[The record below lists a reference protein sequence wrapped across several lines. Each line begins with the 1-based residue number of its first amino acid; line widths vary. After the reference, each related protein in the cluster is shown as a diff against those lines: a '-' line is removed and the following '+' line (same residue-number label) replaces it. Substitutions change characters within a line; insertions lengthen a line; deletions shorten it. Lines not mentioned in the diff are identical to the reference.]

1 MFARKKIAP
10 PPPFIIFVKSL
21 FRCGWGPW
29 SIIKKHE
36 NFTNSNMGGEVV
48 QANLLMYLWD
58 IALQPRTLHIHIKA
72 FYSGPKYAV
81 LNIWIRVWKQND
93 PPPHLWNFVIK
104 SYFFMWGLV
113 FRPLRPKRALPHP
126 ITTGWSEK
134 TVTSNLF
141 LTDPKISKSVIT
153 QWFLGSLYRAVLVSW
168 CFKSVECLEFC
179 LSKLFQFRAF
189 ASPYKA

>member
-1 MFARKKIAP
+1 MFAKKKSP
-10 PPPFIIFVKSL
+10 PPLSYLWNLYSDADGVPEASL
-21 FRCGWGPW
+21 KNTKISQTATW
-29 SIIKKHE
+29 
-36 NFTNSNMGGEVV
+36 GGEVV

-93 PPPHLWNFVIK
+93 PPPHLWNFVTK

>member
-1 MFARKKIAP
+1 MDFGLKFWYFEALIWAESGVCEKKNCAP
-10 PPPFIIFVKSL
+10 PPLS
-21 FRCGWGPW
+21 
-29 SIIKKHE
+29 
-36 NFTNSNMGGEVV
+36 
-48 QANLLMYLWD
+48 YLWN
-58 IALQPRTLHIHIKA
+58 L
-72 FYSGPKYAV
+72 YSDADGVPEASLKNTKISQTATWGGGGSSSQLTNVFMRHCTSTTYTTHTHQGLLFWPKICRFKY
-81 LNIWIRVWKQND
+81 LNKSMKTEW

-113 FRPLRPKRALPHP
+113 FRPLRPKRALQHP

-168 CFKSVECLEFC
+168 CFKSVECL
-179 LSKLFQFRAF
+179 
-189 ASPYKA
+189 

>member
-1 MFARKKIAP
+1 MFAKKNCP
-10 PPPFIIFVKSL
+10 PPLIIFVKSL

-36 NFTNSNMGGEVV
+36 NFTNSNMGGGGSSSQLTNVFMRHCTSTTYTTHTH
-48 QANLLMYLWD
+48 QGLLFWPKICRFKYLNKSMKTEW
-58 IALQPRTLHIHIKA
+58 
-72 FYSGPKYAV
+72 
-81 LNIWIRVWKQND
+81 